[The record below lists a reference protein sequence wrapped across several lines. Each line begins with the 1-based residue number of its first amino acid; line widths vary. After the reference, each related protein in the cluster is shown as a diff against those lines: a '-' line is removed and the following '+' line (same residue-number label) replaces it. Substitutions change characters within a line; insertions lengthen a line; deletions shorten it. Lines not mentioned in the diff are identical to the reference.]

1 MKTLT
6 VTEVA
11 RNFSSVLD
19 TVERDQ
25 EEVAL
30 IRNRRTV
37 ARLVP
42 EPAAQNALEVLGDLY
57 RTLDDETAK
66 ALLRSVRSAKRGRSG
81 TLSELRNP
89 WPCKGSSH
97 C

>member
-11 RNFSSVLD
+11 RKFSSVLHE
-19 TVERDQ
+19 VERDQ

-30 IRNRRTV
+30 VRNRRTV
-37 ARLVP
+37 ARIVP
-42 EPAAQNALEVLGDLY
+42 EPPVQNALKVLGDLH
-57 RTLDDETAK
+57 RILDDETAE
-66 ALLRSVRSAKRGRSG
+66 ALAQAVRAAKRGKSG

-89 WPCKGSSH
+89 WAS
-97 C
+97 